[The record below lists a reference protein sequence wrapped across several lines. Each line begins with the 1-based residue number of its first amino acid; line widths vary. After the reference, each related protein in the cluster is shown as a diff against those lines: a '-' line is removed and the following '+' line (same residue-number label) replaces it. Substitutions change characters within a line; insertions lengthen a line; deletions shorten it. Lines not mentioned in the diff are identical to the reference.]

1 MHCCYLYTN
10 SESKKYSNGSDK
22 MIKDCAF
29 LCVARLIILC
39 KELNCKRHKMLD
51 QDHKI
56 ILYNQKIDIFICPKW
71 CVELSSQ
78 EKFGMPLTKA
88 ILL

>member
-56 ILYNQKIDIFICPKW
+56 ILYNQKIDIFIWLLNAKTCASFESKW
-71 CVELSSQ
+71 IVY
-78 EKFGMPLTKA
+78 TH
-88 ILL
+88 

>member
-56 ILYNQKIDIFICPKW
+56 ILYNQKIDIFIW
-71 CVELSSQ
+71 
-78 EKFGMPLTKA
+78 
-88 ILL
+88 LLNAKTCASFESKLIVYTH

>member
-39 KELNCKRHKMLD
+39 KVLNYKRHIK
-51 QDHKI
+51 QDKEHEI
-56 ILYNQKIDIFICPKW
+56 IL
-71 CVELSSQ
+71 
-78 EKFGMPLTKA
+78 
-88 ILL
+88 